1 MVTIIT
7 IERVGQY
14 SKIFDHSKQHLNLSA
29 TRESAVIISDNN
41 NLVENSNC
49 TGVFIT
55 EL

>member
-29 TRESAVIISDNN
+29 RESAVIISDNN